1 MTTVFTAREIAQAAV
16 EKEMKRRDFYANVT
30 KLSTNPEMTRLFEFL
45 TAEEDRHVATFMKLR
60 DGVPVEEVRPEEY
73 DADMEA
79 YMDSVVEDRL
89 YSKIGSEDFVQKA
102 IDAKDVFRLAIAL
115 EKDAIL
121 FFWEFLPYVNDTD
134 KKVVKALMDE
144 EKGHIRLLWKMKQEL
159 GQ

>member
-1 MTTVFTAREIAQAAV
+1 MPTVFTAREIAETAV
-16 EKEMKRRDFYANVT
+16 EKEMKRRDFYANVS
-30 KLSTNPEMTRLFEFL
+30 KLSTNPEMTRLFQFL
-45 TAEEDRHVATFMKLR
+45 TAEEERHVATFVKLR

-73 DADMEA
+73 DAEMEA

-102 IDAKDVFRLAIAL
+102 IAAKDVFRLAIAL

-121 FFWEFLPYVNDTD
+121 FFWEFLPYVSEKD
-134 KKVVKALMDE
+134 KKVVMALMDE
-144 EKGHIRLLWKMKQEL
+144 EKGHIRMLWKMKQAL

>member
-1 MTTVFTAREIAQAAV
+1 MPTVFTAREIAETAV
-16 EKEMKRRDFYANVT
+16 EKEMKRRDFYANVS
-30 KLSTNPEMTRLFEFL
+30 KLSTNPEMTKLFEFL
-45 TAEEDRHVATFMKLR
+45 TAEEERHVATFVKLR

-73 DADMEA
+73 DAEMEA

-89 YSKIGSEDFVQKA
+89 YSKIGSEDFVQQA

-121 FFWEFLPYVNDTD
+121 FFWEFLPYVSD
-134 KKVVKALMDE
+134 KDRKTVLALMDE
-144 EKGHIRLLWKMKQEL
+144 EKGHIRMLWKMKQAL

>member
-1 MTTVFTAREIAQAAV
+1 
-16 EKEMKRRDFYANVT
+16 MKRRDFYANVT
-30 KLSTNPEMTRLFEFL
+30 KLSTNPEMTKLFEFL
-45 TAEEDRHVATFMKLR
+45 TAEEDRHVATFVKIR
-60 DGVPVEEVRPEEY
+60 DGVSVEEVRPEEY

-121 FFWEFLPYVNDTD
+121 FFWEFLPYVNDKD
-134 KKVVKALMDE
+134 KQVVKTLMEE
-144 EKGHIRLLWKMKQEL
+144 EKGHIRMLWKLKQEL

>member
-1 MTTVFTAREIAQAAV
+1 MPTVFTAREIAEAAV

-30 KLSTNPEMTRLFEFL
+30 RLSTNPQMTKLFEFL
-45 TAEEDRHVATFMKLR
+45 TAEEERHVATFVKLR
-60 DGVPVEEVRPEEY
+60 DGVPTEEVRPEEY

-79 YMDSVVEDRL
+79 YMDSVVEERL

-121 FFWEFLPYVNDTD
+121 FFWEFLPYVDD
-134 KKVVKALMDE
+134 KDKTVVRKLMDE
-144 EKGHIRLLWKMKQEL
+144 EKGHIRMLWKLKQEL
-159 GQ
+159 GH